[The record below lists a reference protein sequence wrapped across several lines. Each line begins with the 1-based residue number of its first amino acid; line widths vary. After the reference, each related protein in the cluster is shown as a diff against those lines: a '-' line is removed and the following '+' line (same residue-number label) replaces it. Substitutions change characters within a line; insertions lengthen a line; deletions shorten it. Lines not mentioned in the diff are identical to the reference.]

1 MKQFTE
7 IVPVERNKINQNQ
20 YTVLY
25 VILTDKLIE
34 LESFP
39 FIIKHEI
46 MYTDKFFKNTL
57 GMNVEYSIIQ
67 TKS

>member
-1 MKQFTE
+1 M
-7 IVPVERNKINQNQ
+7 
-20 YTVLY
+20 
-25 VILTDKLIE
+25 ILTDKLIE